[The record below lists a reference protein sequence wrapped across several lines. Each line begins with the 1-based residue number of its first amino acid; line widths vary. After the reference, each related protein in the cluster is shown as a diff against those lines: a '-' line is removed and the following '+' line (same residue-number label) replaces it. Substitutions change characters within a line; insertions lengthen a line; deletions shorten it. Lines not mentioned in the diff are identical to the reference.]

1 MSECHFFLPTRKKVF
16 RFPLSVFRL
25 IAYLCKDM
33 RGIVTILIAFAT
45 LVSCGGVRKKS
56 AAPQAVEPTFYTY
69 EVVAEYPHSRTSY
82 TQGLQFIDG
91 ELWEG
96 TGEYGNSR
104 ILRTDLA
111 TGKVLE
117 AKPISDEEFGEGITI
132 LGDKIYQLTW
142 LNGKLHIY
150 DRKSLAHL
158 ATHTYKGEGWGLTT
172 DGERLYMSDGSN
184 YIRILNPETMKQEGR
199 FGVTLRGESLRYL
212 NELEWIDG
220 KIWANVY
227 TTDKI
232 VVIDPVNGVV
242 EKVIDLTG
250 ILPEKER
257 DSRTDVL
264 NGIAYDKATKRIF
277 VTGKNWSKLYEIKI
291 IAQ

>member
-1 MSECHFFLPTRKKVF
+1 MKR
-16 RFPLSVFRL
+16 
-25 IAYLCKDM
+25 
-33 RGIVTILIAFAT
+33 IVTILIAFAT

-56 AAPQAVEPTFYTY
+56 ATPQAVEPLFYTY
-69 EVVAEYPHSRTSY
+69 EVVAEYPHLRTSY
-82 TQGLQFIDG
+82 TQGLQFVDG
-91 ELWEG
+91 GLWEG
-96 TGEYGNSR
+96 TGEYGRSQL
-104 ILRTDLA
+104 LRTDLA
-111 TGKVLE
+111 TGKVLQS
-117 AKPISDEEFGEGITI
+117 KKLSKEEFGEGITI

-150 DRKSLAHL
+150 DKATLRHL

-172 DGERLYMSDGSN
+172 DSEKLYMSDGTN
-184 YIRILNPETMKQEGR
+184 YIRVLNTETLAQERR
-199 FGVTLRGESLRYL
+199 FGVTLRGESLQYL

-227 TTDKI
+227 TTDHI
-232 VVIDPVNGVV
+232 VIINPENGVV
-242 EKVIDLTG
+242 EGVINLSG

-264 NGIAYDKATKRIF
+264 NGIAYDKTTKRIF
-277 VTGKNWSKLYEIKI
+277 VTGKNWSKLFEIRV

>member
-1 MSECHFFLPTRKKVF
+1 MKR
-16 RFPLSVFRL
+16 
-25 IAYLCKDM
+25 
-33 RGIVTILIAFAT
+33 IVTILIAFAV

-56 AAPQAVEPTFYTY
+56 ATPQAVEPLFYTY
-69 EVVAEYPHSRTSY
+69 EVVAEYPHLRTSY

-91 ELWEG
+91 EMWEG
-96 TGEYGNSR
+96 TGEYGRSQL
-104 ILRTDLA
+104 LRTDLA
-111 TGKVLE
+111 SGKVLQS
-117 AKPISDEEFGEGITI
+117 KKLSKEEFGEGITV

-142 LNGKLHIY
+142 LNGKLHTY
-150 DRKSLAHL
+150 DKATLRHL

-172 DGERLYMSDGSN
+172 DGEKLYMSDGTN
-184 YIRILNPETMKQEGR
+184 YIRVLNPETLAQER
-199 FGVTLRGESLRYL
+199 RLGVTLRGESLQYL

-227 TTDKI
+227 TTDHI
-232 VVIDPVNGVV
+232 VIINPENGVV
-242 EKVIDLTG
+242 EGVVNLSG

-257 DSRTDVL
+257 DYKTDVL

-277 VTGKNWSKLYEIKI
+277 VTGKNWSKLFEIRV

>member
-1 MSECHFFLPTRKKVF
+1 MKHFT
-16 RFPLSVFRL
+16 
-25 IAYLCKDM
+25 A
-33 RGIVTILIAFAT
+33 ILIVFAT

-56 AAPQAVEPTFYTY
+56 TAPQAVEPTFYTY

-82 TQGLQFIDG
+82 TQGLQFVDG

-96 TGEYGNSR
+96 TGEYGRSR
-104 ILRTDLA
+104 ILCTDLA
-111 TGKVLE
+111 TGKVLQS
-117 AKPISDEEFGEGITI
+117 KKLPKEEFGEGITI

-142 LNGKLHIY
+142 LEGKLHIY
-150 DRKSLAHL
+150 DKATLRHL

-199 FGVTLRGESLRYL
+199 FGVTLRGESLQYL

-227 TTDKI
+227 TTDHI
-232 VVIDPVNGVV
+232 VIINPENGVV
-242 EKVIDLTG
+242 EGVINLSG

-257 DSRTDVL
+257 DGRTDVL

-291 IAQ
+291 VAQ

>member
-1 MSECHFFLPTRKKVF
+1 MKR
-16 RFPLSVFRL
+16 
-25 IAYLCKDM
+25 
-33 RGIVTILIAFAT
+33 IVTILIAFAT

-56 AAPQAVEPTFYTY
+56 ATPQAVEPLFYTY
-69 EVVAEYPHSRTSY
+69 EVVAEYPHLRTSY
-82 TQGLQFIDG
+82 TQGLQFVDG

-96 TGEYGNSR
+96 TGEYGDSQ

-111 TGKVLE
+111 TGKVLQS
-117 AKPISDEEFGEGITI
+117 KKLSKEEFGEGITM

-142 LNGKLHIY
+142 LNGKMHTY
-150 DRKSLAHL
+150 DKATLRLL

-172 DGERLYMSDGSN
+172 DGEKLYMSDGSN
-184 YIRILNPETMKQEGR
+184 YIRILNPETLAQERR
-199 FGVTLRGESLRYL
+199 FGVTLRGESLQYL

-227 TTDKI
+227 TTDHI
-232 VVIDPVNGVV
+232 VIINPENGVV
-242 EKVIDLTG
+242 EGVINLSD

-264 NGIAYDKATKRIF
+264 NGIAYDATTKRIF
-277 VTGKNWSKLYEIKI
+277 VTGKNWSKLFEIRV

>member
-1 MSECHFFLPTRKKVF
+1 MKHF
-16 RFPLSVFRL
+16 
-25 IAYLCKDM
+25 
-33 RGIVTILIAFAT
+33 IVILIAFAT

-56 AAPQAVEPTFYTY
+56 ATAQAVEPTFYTY
-69 EVVAEYPHSRTSY
+69 EVVAEYPHLRTSY
-82 TQGLQFIDG
+82 TQGLQFVDG

-111 TGKVLE
+111 TGKVSQE
-117 AKPISDEEFGEGITI
+117 SAISDEEFGEGITL

-142 LNGKLHIY
+142 LNGKLHTY
-150 DRKSLAHL
+150 DRKSLRHL
-158 ATHTYKGEGWGLTT
+158 ATHTYEGEGWGLTT

-199 FGVTLRGESLRYL
+199 FGVTLRGESLQYL

-227 TTDKI
+227 TTDHI
-232 VVIDPVNGVV
+232 VIINPENGVV
-242 EKVIDLTG
+242 EGVINLSG
-250 ILPEKER
+250 ILPESER
-257 DSRTDVL
+257 DYTTDVL
-264 NGIAYDKATKRIF
+264 NGIAYDKESDRIF
-277 VTGKNWSKLYEIKI
+277 ITGKNWSKLYEIKI

>member
-1 MSECHFFLPTRKKVF
+1 MKR
-16 RFPLSVFRL
+16 
-25 IAYLCKDM
+25 
-33 RGIVTILIAFAT
+33 IVTILIAFAV

-56 AAPQAVEPTFYTY
+56 ATPQAVEPLFYTY
-69 EVVAEYPHSRTSY
+69 EVVAEYPHLRTSY
-82 TQGLQFIDG
+82 TQGLQFVEG

-96 TGEYGNSR
+96 TGEYGRSQL
-104 ILRTDLA
+104 LRNDLA
-111 TGKVLE
+111 SGKVLQS
-117 AKPISDEEFGEGITI
+117 KKLSKEEFGEGITV

-142 LNGKLHIY
+142 LNGKMHTY
-150 DRKSLAHL
+150 DKATLRHL

-172 DGERLYMSDGSN
+172 DGEKLYMSDGTN
-184 YIRILNPETMKQEGR
+184 HIRVLNPETLAQER
-199 FGVTLRGESLRYL
+199 RLGVTLRGESLQYL

-227 TTDKI
+227 TTDHI
-232 VVIDPVNGVV
+232 VIINPENGVV
-242 EKVIDLTG
+242 EGVVNLAG

-257 DSRTDVL
+257 DNRTDVL

-277 VTGKNWSKLYEIKI
+277 VTGKNWSNLFEIRV

>member
-1 MSECHFFLPTRKKVF
+1 
-16 RFPLSVFRL
+16 
-25 IAYLCKDM
+25 M
-33 RGIVTILIAFAT
+33 RGFTTILIALAT

-56 AAPQAVEPTFYTY
+56 ATPQVVEPTLYTY
-69 EVVAEYPHSRTSY
+69 EIEAEYPHLRTSY
-82 TQGLQFIDG
+82 TQGLQFING

-111 TGKVLE
+111 TGKILASRE
-117 AKPISDEEFGEGITI
+117 NSKDEFGEGITV

-150 DRKSLAHL
+150 DKATLRHL

-172 DGERLYMSDGSN
+172 DGEKLYMSDGTN
-184 YIRILNPETMKQEGR
+184 YIRVLNPETLAQERR
-199 FGVTLRGESLRYL
+199 FGVTLRGESLQYL

-227 TTDKI
+227 TTDHI
-232 VVIDPVNGVV
+232 VIINPENGVV
-242 EKVIDLTG
+242 EGVIDLSG
-250 ILPEKER
+250 ILPEKEQ

-277 VTGKNWSKLYEIKI
+277 VTGKNWSKLFEIRV

>member
-1 MSECHFFLPTRKKVF
+1 MKR
-16 RFPLSVFRL
+16 
-25 IAYLCKDM
+25 
-33 RGIVTILIAFAT
+33 IVTILIAFAT

-56 AAPQAVEPTFYTY
+56 ATPQAVEPTFYTY
-69 EVVAEYPHSRTSY
+69 EVVAEHPHLRTSY
-82 TQGLQFIDG
+82 TQGLQFVDG

-96 TGEYGNSR
+96 TGEYGRSQL
-104 ILRTDLA
+104 LRTDLA
-111 TGKVLE
+111 SGKVLQS
-117 AKPISDEEFGEGITI
+117 KKLSKEEFGEGITV

-150 DRKSLAHL
+150 DKATLRHL

-172 DGERLYMSDGSN
+172 DGEKLYMSDGTN
-184 YIRILNPETMKQEGR
+184 YIRVLNPETLAQERR
-199 FGVTLRGESLRYL
+199 FGVTLRGESLQYL

-227 TTDKI
+227 TTDHI
-232 VVIDPVNGVV
+232 VIINPENGVV
-242 EKVIDLTG
+242 EGVVNLSG

-257 DSRTDVL
+257 DYKTDVL

-277 VTGKNWSKLYEIKI
+277 VTGKNWSKLFEIRV

>member
-1 MSECHFFLPTRKKVF
+1 MR
-16 RFPLSVFRL
+16 RF
-25 IAYLCKDM
+25 I
-33 RGIVTILIAFAT
+33 TILIAFAT

-56 AAPQAVEPTFYTY
+56 ATPQAVEPLFYTY
-69 EVVAEYPHSRTSY
+69 EVVAEHPHLRTSY
-82 TQGLQFIDG
+82 TQGLQLIDG

-96 TGEYGNSR
+96 TGEYGRSQL
-104 ILRTDLA
+104 LRTDLA
-111 TGKVLE
+111 TGKVLQS
-117 AKPISDEEFGEGITI
+117 KKLSKEEFGEGITV

-150 DRKSLAHL
+150 DKATLRHL
-158 ATHTYKGEGWGLTT
+158 ATHTYKGEGWGLTS
-172 DGERLYMSDGSN
+172 DGEKLYMSDGTN
-184 YIRILNPETMKQEGR
+184 YIRVLNPETLAQERR
-199 FGVTLRGESLRYL
+199 FGVTLRGESLQYL

-227 TTDKI
+227 TTDHI
-232 VVIDPVNGVV
+232 VIINPENGVV
-242 EKVIDLTG
+242 EGIINLSG

-257 DSRTDVL
+257 DYKTDVL

-277 VTGKNWSKLYEIKI
+277 VTGKNWSKLFEIRV

>member
-1 MSECHFFLPTRKKVF
+1 MKR
-16 RFPLSVFRL
+16 
-25 IAYLCKDM
+25 
-33 RGIVTILIAFAT
+33 IVTILIAFAT

-56 AAPQAVEPTFYTY
+56 ATPQAVEPLFYTY
-69 EVVAEYPHSRTSY
+69 EVVAEYPHLRTSY

-91 ELWEG
+91 EMWEG
-96 TGEYGNSR
+96 TGEYGRSQL
-104 ILRTDLA
+104 LRTDL
-111 TGKVLE
+111 TSGKVLQS
-117 AKPISDEEFGEGITI
+117 KKLSKEEFGEGITI

-150 DRKSLAHL
+150 DKATLAHL

-172 DGERLYMSDGSN
+172 DGEKLYMSDGTN
-184 YIRILNPETMKQEGR
+184 YIRVLNPETMAQERR
-199 FGVTLRGESLRYL
+199 FGVTLRGESLQYL

-227 TTDKI
+227 TTDHI
-232 VVIDPVNGVV
+232 VIINPKNGVV
-242 EKVIDLTG
+242 EGIINLSG

-257 DSRTDVL
+257 DYKTDVL

-277 VTGKNWSKLYEIKI
+277 VTGKNWSKLFEIRV

>member
-1 MSECHFFLPTRKKVF
+1 
-16 RFPLSVFRL
+16 
-25 IAYLCKDM
+25 M
-33 RGIVTILIAFAT
+33 RGIVTILIAFTT

-56 AAPQAVEPTFYTY
+56 ATAQAVEPTFYTY
-69 EVVAEYPHSRTSY
+69 EIVAEYPHLRTSY
-82 TQGLQFIDG
+82 TQGLQFVDG

-104 ILRTDLA
+104 ILRTDIA

-117 AKPISDEEFGEGITI
+117 AKPISDEEFGEGITL

-199 FGVTLRGESLRYL
+199 FGVTLRGESLQYL

-227 TTDKI
+227 TTDHI
-232 VVIDPVNGVV
+232 VIINPENGVV
-242 EKVIDLTG
+242 EGVINLSG
-250 ILPEKER
+250 ILPDKER